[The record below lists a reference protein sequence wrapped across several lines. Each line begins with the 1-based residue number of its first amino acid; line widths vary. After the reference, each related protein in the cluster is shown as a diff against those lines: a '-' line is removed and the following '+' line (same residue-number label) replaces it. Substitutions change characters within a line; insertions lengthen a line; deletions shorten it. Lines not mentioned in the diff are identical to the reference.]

1 MTEFG
6 ANIGIDAKIIIQQK
20 LTFSLNMPTKQNRL
34 QQMYLQ
40 TSMKTSSLNS
50 TEIRATIL
58 RKKNKIKHRS
68 YTKA

>member
-1 MTEFG
+1 
-6 ANIGIDAKIIIQQK
+6 
-20 LTFSLNMPTKQNRL
+20 MPTKQNRL